1 MPKNQITSQQEP
13 CLKCLK
19 KYGSDLENW
28 EPCKNCPWTTKE
40 ELEDPLI
47 QQKKANE
54 KICLECQEALKFL
67 EVKES
72 KYLCGKNKCLREYI
86 KRKNEEKCSS
96 K

>member
-19 KYGSDLENW
+19 KHGSDLENW
-28 EPCKNCPWTTKE
+28 EPCKNCPWITKPE
-40 ELEDPLI
+40 SEDPLI

-54 KICLECQEALKFL
+54 KICLECQETLKFL
-67 EVKES
+67 EVEEG
-72 KYLCGKNKCLREYI
+72 KYLCGKNKCLRTYI
-86 KRKNEEKCSS
+86 ERKNEEKE